1 VEKMRGDE
9 KNRSGNGMGIRRKI
23 RRKVG
28 KKERERKPKKGRFGK
43 WGARLNSV
51 TCSISKNQ

>member
-1 VEKMRGDE
+1 MRGDE

-28 KKERERKPKKGRFGK
+28 KKERERKPKKGRIGK